1 MTDDDFKFP
10 HIYSILHCTNFDR
23 GIILKSLNQR
33 FSNSRNAVC
42 LRDWVVH
49 KNTEQVLNTED
60 SIHSPKKDHG
70 SRHDRPMNIYKFFDD
85 RHQFAIRG
93 ERHFFSTTVS
103 SEKGKIIKHLN
114 SEISN

>member
-1 MTDDDFKFP
+1 M
-10 HIYSILHCTNFDR
+10 
-23 GIILKSLNQR
+23 
-33 FSNSRNAVC
+33 
-42 LRDWVVH
+42 H
-49 KNTEQVLNTED
+49 KNTEPLLNTED

-103 SEKGKIIKHLN
+103 SEKGKLKKNTPLPESKWYPN
-114 SEISN
+114 FSFSELSDIPKK

>member
-1 MTDDDFKFP
+1 M
-10 HIYSILHCTNFDR
+10 
-23 GIILKSLNQR
+23 
-33 FSNSRNAVC
+33 
-42 LRDWVVH
+42 H

-60 SIHSPKKDHG
+60 SIHSRKKDHG

-93 ERHFFSTTVS
+93 ERHFLSTTVS
-103 SEKGKIIKHLN
+103 SEKGKIIKHLK